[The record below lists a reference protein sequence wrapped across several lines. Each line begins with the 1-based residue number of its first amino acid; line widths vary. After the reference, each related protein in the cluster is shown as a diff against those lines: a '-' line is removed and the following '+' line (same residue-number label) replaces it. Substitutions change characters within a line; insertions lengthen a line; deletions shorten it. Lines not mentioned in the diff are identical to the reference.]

1 MRHLLK
7 ILILVGLVSCKSTY
21 RLTEQEIIFNP
32 YHVGDTLVFKSN
44 TGDRDT
50 IFIIGVDRRKNPTDQ
65 LAIFPNYA
73 EHLSVFVKHSD
84 PASPGGGQRY
94 LRSNFLEI
102 HKWSKI
108 SATIDFDFVAK
119 DAWFYGGNGISIIE
133 IKNKTMT
140 ELKINSIVFRDV
152 VIIHSNNTEYRHRN
166 NFIDKIYWSNK
177 TGYLK
182 FDLLN
187 GVTWELEKKY
197 GR

>member
-32 YHVGDTLVFKSN
+32 YRVGDTLVFKSN

-50 IFIIGVDRRKNPTDQ
+50 IFVLEIDRRKNPTSQ
-65 LAIFPNYA
+65 LAILPDYA

-84 PASPGGGQRY
+84 PATPDGGHRY
-94 LRSNFLEI
+94 LRNNFLEM
-102 HKWSKI
+102 HKWNKI
-108 SATIDFDFVAK
+108 SATIDFDFAAK
-119 DAWFYGGNGISIIE
+119 DAWFYGGNGINITD
-133 IKNKTMT
+133 IKNHTMT
-140 ELKINSIVFRDV
+140 ELKINSVVYRDV

-166 NFIDKIYWSNK
+166 NFIDKIYWSNT

-187 GVTWELEKKY
+187 GATWELEKKY